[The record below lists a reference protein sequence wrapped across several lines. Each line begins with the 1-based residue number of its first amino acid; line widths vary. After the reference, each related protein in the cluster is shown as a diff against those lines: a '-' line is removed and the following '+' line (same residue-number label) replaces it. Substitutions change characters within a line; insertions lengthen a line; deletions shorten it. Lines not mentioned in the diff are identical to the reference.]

1 LLCLWDRHPPSDKAQ
16 ARLKQRQTSFEKAEA
31 GAGVEASR
39 SRGERV
45 VQEGTTQSIEVEIEE
60 EEEAMKIVEHNRNP
74 PRAAAEEAG

>member
-1 LLCLWDRHPPSDKAQ
+1 MLCALGQ
-16 ARLKQRQTSFEKAEA
+16 ASPIGQGPAKLKQRQTSLEKAEG

-45 VQEGTTQSIEVEIEE
+45 VQEGTTQSIEVEMEE
-60 EEEAMKIVEHNRNP
+60 MEEAMKIVEHNRNS